1 MVLFMFRKMAMSR
14 FVEVSKE
21 EELAAVWLQAGE
33 EVGGEEEVE
42 EVEKGVG
49 EDVASRSVSELL
61 RLG

>member
-1 MVLFMFRKMAMSR
+1 MSR